1 MLKTGGF
8 FLKIPKK
15 EKIFG
20 RFPPPRLLF
29 FRSLWYNIRTMKK
42 FLTDLH
48 THSRFSF
55 DGKDELDKMCAAA
68 YQKGAAF
75 YGVSEHLD
83 YDLIE
88 RGAYE
93 MINADGYFHEARHL
107 QEDYAGAMNLLIGV
121 EFGFSNEPSIAEKYC
136 EFYEKY
142 RPDFII
148 NSVHTFQGND
158 YYGKIPFYQE
168 KDGERLL
175 KSKEQAY
182 REYFERVRASLE
194 APYPYD
200 IVGHIGYC
208 TRYAPYEDR
217 AATLAEF
224 QSEIDGIVKRIVEL
238 GKILEIN
245 SSNKG
250 GVSPF
255 LPSREILERYFALG
269 GRKVSFGSDAHFV
282 SRVMDKREEAIALLK
297 EIGFTYLTVPCRGE
311 HIQVEI

>member
-1 MLKTGGF
+1 
-8 FLKIPKK
+8 
-15 EKIFG
+15 
-20 RFPPPRLLF
+20 
-29 FRSLWYNIRTMKK
+29 MKK

-55 DGKDELDKMCAAA
+55 DGETELDKMCAAA

-93 MINADGYFHEARHL
+93 MINADEYFHAARHL

-121 EFGFSNEPSIAEKYC
+121 EFGFSDEPSIAEKYC
-136 EFYEKY
+136 GFYEKY
-142 RPDFII
+142 RPDYVI
-148 NSVHTFQGND
+148 NSVHTLKGED
-158 YYGKIPFYQE
+158 YYNQTPYFKKSG
-168 KDGERLL
+168 DRGE
-175 KSKEQAY
+175 KSKAQAY
-182 REYFERVRASLE
+182 REYFESVRASLD

-224 QSEIDGIVKRIVEL
+224 QSEIDGILKRIIEL
-238 GKILEIN
+238 EKILELN

-269 GRKVSFGSDAHFV
+269 GRKVSFGSDAHYV
-282 SRVMDKREEAIALLK
+282 SRVMDKWEEAIALLK

-311 HIQVEI
+311 HIEVEI